1 MEIQL
6 AKKTKLR
13 ILCFIE
19 PPQFKPISTN
29 CSFKDTKA
37 SGQLINPCWFMV
49 IFKGSPDPS
58 HFIFGIIVGKSRI
71 RHRTTLKLNFYID
84 SKSTEDQVN

>member
-37 SGQLINPCWFMV
+37 TGQVINP
-49 IFKGSPDPS
+49 GSWSFLRPKSNTNVGDN
-58 HFIFGIIVGKSRI
+58 FG
-71 RHRTTLKLNFYID
+71 
-84 SKSTEDQVN
+84 

>member
-37 SGQLINPCWFMV
+37 TGQIINPWSLV
-49 IFKGSPDPS
+49 HG
-58 HFIFGIIVGKSRI
+58 HVLAR
-71 RHRTTLKLNFYID
+71 
-84 SKSTEDQVN
+84 